1 MAKKVVYLTIDDA
14 PSQHFLQKV
23 DFLLRNNLPAVF
35 FCRGDYMEERP
46 REMIEAI
53 HKGFI
58 IGNHSYDHPHF
69 SDLTLE
75 EAFAQIEKTEKI
87 LEDIYKAA
95 KVSQPA
101 KIFRF
106 PYGDKG
112 GLNGG
117 QALEPYIGL
126 GLERK
131 NALQDF
137 LQRSGY
143 IQPDFSAVTYNYYHQ
158 ANLHQDLDWFW
169 TFDLVEWSVYAPK
182 HLYGIDSLEKI
193 YARIETHDPEN
204 GCGLHYPDS
213 ADIILTH
220 DHLESTE
227 IFYPII
233 QRLLQKNFDFQLP
246 KL

>member
-1 MAKKVVYLTIDDA
+1 MSKKIVYLTIDDA
-14 PSQHFLQKV
+14 PTEHFSQKV
-23 DFLLRNNLPAVF
+23 DFLVKNNLPAVF
-35 FCRGDYMEERP
+35 FCRGDYLEQRP
-46 REMIEAI
+46 KEVIEAI

-69 SDLTLE
+69 SDISLLE
-75 EAFAQIEKTEKI
+75 AYNQIERTEKI
-87 LEDIYKAA
+87 IEGIYKAA
-95 KVSQPA
+95 KVTQPA

-117 QALEPYIGL
+117 QALKPYLGL

-137 LQRSGY
+137 LHHAGY
-143 IQPDFSAVTYNYYHQ
+143 TQPKFEAITYSYYHQ
-158 ANLHQDLDWFW
+158 ANLLKDLDWYW
-169 TFDLVEWSVYAPK
+169 TFDVVEWSVYAK
-182 HLYGIDSLEKI
+182 EHLYGIDSLEKV
-193 YARIETHDPEN
+193 YARIETDDPEH
-204 GCGLHYPDS
+204 GCGLHYADS

-220 DHLESTE
+220 DHLESSE
-227 IFYPII
+227 IFYPI
-233 QRLLQKNFDFQLP
+233 LHKLMTKGFDFQHP